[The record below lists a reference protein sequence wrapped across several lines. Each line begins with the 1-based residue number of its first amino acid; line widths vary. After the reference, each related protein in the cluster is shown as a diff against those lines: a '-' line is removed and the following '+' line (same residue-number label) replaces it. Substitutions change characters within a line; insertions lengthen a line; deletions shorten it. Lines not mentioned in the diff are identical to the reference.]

1 MAITIAPVIGI
12 DLNSVVP
19 AASVGVLGSGVL
31 KTPHKPGHEQ
41 FGDDGKLYVFAVASG
56 AIAGSTAVCAI
67 NTSTFA
73 ASATGGA
80 YTSPVGAMATGDFGW
95 FGKQSV

>member
-12 DLNSVVP
+12 DLNNIVTAGSI
-19 AASVGVLGSGVL
+19 GVLGSGVI
-31 KTPHKPGHEQ
+31 KPPHKPGHEQ
-41 FGDDGKLYVFAVASG
+41 FGDDGKLYVFAQASG
-56 AIAGSTAVCAI
+56 AIPGATAVCGI

-80 YTSPVGAMATGDFGW
+80 YTSPAAAMATGDYGW